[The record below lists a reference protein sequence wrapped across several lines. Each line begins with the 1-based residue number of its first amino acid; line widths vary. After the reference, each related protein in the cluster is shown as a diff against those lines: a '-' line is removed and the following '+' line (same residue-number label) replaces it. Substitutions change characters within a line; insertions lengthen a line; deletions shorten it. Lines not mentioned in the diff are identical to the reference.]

1 MEETKIET
9 LNEETSDVVEEVE
22 EIKEAPKRRGRKPKV
37 ESAEEAKS
45 EEAKSEEAKSEEAK
59 SLESVDTPY
68 EETVDEVQSV
78 TNETESTDDAIS
90 ENSKPEESEV
100 AKDEPSHETVVED
113 TSEDSKFS
121 EEPREFPISIR
132 LSKPIM
138 FYAAP
143 TKHRASGLI
152 RGTLIVKEELHNF
165 IKVSIVIPEFG
176 RTTGY
181 VLRSELLSRM

>member
-9 LNEETSDVVEEVE
+9 LNEETSDVVEEV
-22 EIKEAPKRRGRKPKV
+22 KEAPKRRGRKPKV
-37 ESAEEAKS
+37 ESAEEVKS
-45 EEAKSEEAKSEEAK
+45 EDAKIV
-59 SLESVDTPY
+59 ESVDTPY
-68 EETVDEVQSV
+68 EETVDEVQPV

-90 ENSKPEESEV
+90 EDSKSEESEV
-100 AKDEPSHETVVED
+100 AKDEPSHGIVVQD
-113 TSEDSKFS
+113 TSEDPKSS
-121 EEPREFPISIR
+121 EEPHKFPTSIR

-152 RGTLIVKEELHNF
+152 RGTLIVKEELHDF
-165 IKVSIVIPEFG
+165 IKVSVVIPESG

>member
-9 LNEETSDVVEEVE
+9 LNEETSDVVEEV
-22 EIKEAPKRRGRKPKV
+22 KEAPKRRGRKPKV
-37 ESAEEAKS
+37 ESAEEVKS
-45 EEAKSEEAKSEEAK
+45 EDAKTV
-59 SLESVDTPY
+59 ESVDTPY
-68 EETVDEVQSV
+68 EETVDEVQPV

-90 ENSKPEESEV
+90 EDSKPEESESES
-100 AKDEPSHETVVED
+100 KSEITNDEPSQGTVVED
-113 TSEDSKFS
+113 TSEDSKS
-121 EEPREFPISIR
+121 LEELHEFPKSIR

-152 RGTLIVKEELHNF
+152 RGTLIVKEELHDF
-165 IKVSIVIPEFG
+165 TKVSVVIPESG

>member
-9 LNEETSDVVEEVE
+9 LNEKTSDTVEEV
-22 EIKEAPKRRGRKPKV
+22 KEAPKRRGRKPKV
-37 ESAEEAKS
+37 ESAEEVKS
-45 EEAKSEEAKSEEAK
+45 EDAKTV
-59 SLESVDTPY
+59 ESVDTPY
-68 EETVDEVQSV
+68 EETVDEVQTV

-90 ENSKPEESEV
+90 ENSKPEEYEV
-100 AKDEPSHETVVED
+100 AKDEPSHGTVVQD
-113 TSEDSKFS
+113 TSEDSKSS
-121 EEPREFPISIR
+121 EEPREFPTSIR

-152 RGTLIVKEELHNF
+152 RGTLIVKEELHDF
-165 IKVSIVIPEFG
+165 TKVSVVIPESG

>member
-9 LNEETSDVVEEVE
+9 LNEETSDTVEEV
-22 EIKEAPKRRGRKPKV
+22 KEAPKRRGRKPKV
-37 ESAEEAKS
+37 ESAEEVKS
-45 EEAKSEEAKSEEAK
+45 EDAKTV
-59 SLESVDTPY
+59 ESVDTPY
-68 EETVDEVQSV
+68 EETVAEVQTV

-90 ENSKPEESEV
+90 EDSKPEESEV
-100 AKDEPSHETVVED
+100 AKDGPSHGTVVED
-113 TSEDSKFS
+113 TPEDSKSS
-121 EEPREFPISIR
+121 EEPREFPTSIR

-152 RGTLIVKEELHNF
+152 RGALIVKEELHDF
-165 IKVSIVIPEFG
+165 IKVSVVIPESG

>member
-9 LNEETSDVVEEVE
+9 LNEETSDVVEEV
-22 EIKEAPKRRGRKPKV
+22 KEAPKRRGRKPKV
-37 ESAEEAKS
+37 ESAEEVKS
-45 EEAKSEEAKSEEAK
+45 EDAKTV
-59 SLESVDTPY
+59 ESVDTPY
-68 EETVDEVQSV
+68 EETVDEVQPV

-90 ENSKPEESEV
+90 EDSKPEESES
-100 AKDEPSHETVVED
+100 KSEITNDEPSQGTVVED
-113 TSEDSKFS
+113 TSEDSKS
-121 EEPREFPISIR
+121 LEELHEFPKSIR

-152 RGTLIVKEELHNF
+152 RGTLIVKEELHDF
-165 IKVSIVIPEFG
+165 IKVSVVIPESG